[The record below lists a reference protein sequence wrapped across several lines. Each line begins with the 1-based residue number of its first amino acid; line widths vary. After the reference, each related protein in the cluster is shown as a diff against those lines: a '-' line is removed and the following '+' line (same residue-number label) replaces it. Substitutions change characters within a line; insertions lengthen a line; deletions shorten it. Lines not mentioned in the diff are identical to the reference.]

1 MVDWVGLWVFFFFFF
16 SCELGW
22 VQVIRFTNLPSLT
35 QLAYF
40 KFKIYLKIYYT
51 ILLFTFLPLFLNKTQ
66 TLSSSHIVCV
76 GLVLYSGLF
85 GYEFAIICGE
95 VILMLN
101 LIIIVVIKKNCPTW
115 STWIGLEFFFLTH
128 HGELGWKI
136 PLTRP
141 MHTSTEIY

>member
-1 MVDWVGLWVFFFFFF
+1 MGCEIFFIFLF
-16 SCELGW
+16 SGLGW

-40 KFKIYLKIYYT
+40 KFKIYYT

-85 GYEFAIICGE
+85 GYEFAIICGG

-101 LIIIVVIKKNCPTW
+101 LIIIVVIKKNCPT
-115 STWIGLEFFFLTH
+115 
-128 HGELGWKI
+128 
-136 PLTRP
+136 
-141 MHTSTEIY
+141 

>member
-1 MVDWVGLWVFFFFFF
+1 MGWVGFFFFFF
-16 SCELGW
+16 FFFLSCELGW

-85 GYEFAIICGE
+85 GYEFAIICGG

-101 LIIIVVIKKNCPTW
+101 LIIIVVIKKNCPT
-115 STWIGLEFFFLTH
+115 
-128 HGELGWKI
+128 
-136 PLTRP
+136 
-141 MHTSTEIY
+141 